1 MVSAALGYVQLSI
14 CSPSTPP
21 LTGAGFPFGTDPLG
35 RDVLARV
42 IIGGEISLKV
52 GVYSALGA
60 VAIGIVMGLISGY
73 YGGFVDMIV
82 MRFADVQLALPFIL
96 LAITFI
102 AVIGGG
108 LTNMIILLIISQWV
122 QYARLV
128 RGSVLSL
135 RDREF
140 ILAAKAIGV
149 KDIRILFQHLLPNL
163 IGPVIVLMTLNVAN
177 NILLESSLTFL
188 GLGVDPVIPSW
199 GGMLAEG
206 RTYLQTAWWVSVFP
220 GLAILLTVLGLNLL
234 GDWLRD
240 ALDPT
245 GRTYFMNRPNS
256 TQVTTLLERTFPRTR
271 VPCWKHTPRR
281 PIKAICL
288 RPGCL
293 MMKPSANERR
303 LLSKR
308 PGSALVFVVPTS
320 R

>member
-1 MVSAALGYVQLSI
+1 MTAAIKTDKLKRFKNLEFILGVLLVGGIGLAVIFSGWLFPGGGSELNLAYRL
-14 CSPSTPP
+14 TPP
-21 LTGAGFPFGTDPLG
+21 LVEPGFPLGTDPLG

-60 VAIGIVMGLISGY
+60 VVIGIIMGLVSGY
-73 YGGFVDMIV
+73 YGGFLDMIV

-177 NILLESSLTFL
+177 NILLESSLTF
-188 GLGVDPVIPSW
+188 
-199 GGMLAEG
+199 
-206 RTYLQTAWWVSVFP
+206 
-220 GLAILLTVLGLNLL
+220 
-234 GDWLRD
+234 
-240 ALDPT
+240 
-245 GRTYFMNRPNS
+245 
-256 TQVTTLLERTFPRTR
+256 
-271 VPCWKHTPRR
+271 
-281 PIKAICL
+281 
-288 RPGCL
+288 
-293 MMKPSANERR
+293 
-303 LLSKR
+303 
-308 PGSALVFVVPTS
+308 
-320 R
+320 

>member
-1 MVSAALGYVQLSI
+1 MTTDAKTNKLQRFKNLEFILGILLVGSI
-14 CSPSTPP
+14 GLAVIFSGWLFPGGSELNLAYRLTPP
-21 LTGAGFPFGTDPLG
+21 LAEPAFPLGTDPLG
-35 RDVLARV
+35 RDILTRV

-60 VAIGIVMGLISGY
+60 VIVGIIMGLVSGY
-73 YGGFVDMIV
+73 YGGFIDVIV

-140 ILAAKAIGV
+140 ILSAKAIGV
-149 KDIRILFQHLLPNL
+149 NDVRILFQHLLPNL

-220 GLAILLTVLGLNLL
+220 GLAILFTVLGLNLL

-245 GRTYFMNRPNS
+245 GRTS
-256 TQVTTLLERTFPRTR
+256 L
-271 VPCWKHTPRR
+271 
-281 PIKAICL
+281 
-288 RPGCL
+288 
-293 MMKPSANERR
+293 
-303 LLSKR
+303 
-308 PGSALVFVVPTS
+308 
-320 R
+320 

>member
-1 MVSAALGYVQLSI
+1 MTAAIKTDKLKRFKNLEFILGVLLVGGIGLAVIFSGWLFPDGGSELNLAYRL
-14 CSPSTPP
+14 TPP
-21 LTGAGFPFGTDPLG
+21 LVEPGFPLGTDPLG

-60 VAIGIVMGLISGY
+60 VVIGIIMGLVSGY
-73 YGGFVDMIV
+73 YGGFLDMIV

-245 GRTYFMNRPNS
+245 GRTS
-256 TQVTTLLERTFPRTR
+256 L
-271 VPCWKHTPRR
+271 
-281 PIKAICL
+281 
-288 RPGCL
+288 
-293 MMKPSANERR
+293 
-303 LLSKR
+303 
-308 PGSALVFVVPTS
+308 
-320 R
+320 